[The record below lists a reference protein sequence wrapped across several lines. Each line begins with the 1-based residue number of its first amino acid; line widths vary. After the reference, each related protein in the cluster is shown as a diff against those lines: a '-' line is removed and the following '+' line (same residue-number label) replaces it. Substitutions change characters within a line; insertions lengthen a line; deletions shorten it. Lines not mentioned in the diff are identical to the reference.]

1 MKRSL
6 VALSAAA
13 ILLCTGSARAE
24 EMQGKVRIADNSADT
39 LTLEDGTLFYL
50 GEGASM
56 KGLKPGM
63 IVTVTYNVQSNLKVA
78 SKIAI
83 KK

>member
-1 MKRSL
+1 MKRSFA
-6 VALSAAA
+6 ALSAAA
-13 ILLCTGSARAE
+13 VLLFAGGARAE

-50 GEGASM
+50 GEGAST
-56 KGLKPGM
+56 KGVKPGM
-63 IVTVTYNVQSNLKVA
+63 TVIVTYDLQSNLKIA

>member
-6 VALSAAA
+6 IALSAAA
-13 ILLCTGSARAE
+13 ILLSAGGARAE

-63 IVTVTYNVQSNLKVA
+63 TVTVTYDVQSNLKIA
-78 SKIAI
+78 SRIAI
-83 KK
+83 GK

>member
-1 MKRSL
+1 MKRSF
-6 VALSAAA
+6 VAVLAVAV
-13 ILLCTGSARAE
+13 LCAGSALAE
-24 EMQGKVRIADNSADT
+24 EMQGKVRIADNGADT

-63 IVTVTYNVQSNLKVA
+63 IVTVTYDVQSNLKIA
-78 SKIAI
+78 SRIAV

>member
-1 MKRSL
+1 MKRTLATFSAL
-6 VALSAAA
+6 AFLMVA
-13 ILLCTGSARAE
+13 GSALAE
-24 EMQGKVRIADNSADT
+24 EMEGKVKVADNNADT

-56 KGLKPGM
+56 KGLKPG
-63 IVTVTYNVQSNLKVA
+63 VAVVVTYDVQANLKIA

-83 KK
+83 KQ

>member
-1 MKRSL
+1 MLRRL
-6 VALSAAA
+6 VALSAVAVLLSGGAA
-13 ILLCTGSARAE
+13 LAE
-24 EMQGKVRIADNSADT
+24 EMQGKVQRADNGADT
-39 LTLEDGTLFYL
+39 LTLDNGTLFYL

-63 IVTVTYNVQSNLKVA
+63 TVVVTYDVQANLKIA
-78 SKIAI
+78 SRIAI